1 MPTTIPTDPLQ
12 LQELL
17 GDETRLQAVFAE
29 GQLGE
34 LIASYARTVLDKD
47 LSIAQ
52 QVREQTASAIAEFL
66 ANDDLKRPDLAP
78 GQLVRAAGGGR
89 PALHNPGAM
98 GAALDKDFSGASD
111 YFRTIW
117 HNAPQTADRQARM
130 ARVRAAF
137 SSTVPSEGGFLV
149 PEVLRSE
156 ILSVALESS
165 IMRSR
170 ARVIPMESLRVPFPA
185 IDSTGQSSSVHGGV
199 VAYWAEEGSTLT
211 ASNPAF
217 GRIVLEAKKL
227 TAYTQIPNE
236 LISDSAV
243 SLDAYVNQLFPE
255 ALAFY
260 EDAAF
265 LTGSGVGE
273 PLGVLNTSNPATVV
287 VAKES
292 GQAAATIK
300 WENIV
305 KMFSRMLPSSMGRA
319 VWIASH
325 DTFPQLATM
334 GLAVGT
340 GGSAVWL
347 GNGVA
352 APPVTILGRPV
363 IFTEKTPGVLG
374 AQGDIT
380 FVDPGY
386 YLIGDRQVMSAMSSP
401 HFAFSSDQTAYRIT
415 SRVDGRPWL
424 QNTVTPKNGGP
435 TLSPIVQLAVR
446 S

>member
-17 GDETRLQAVFAE
+17 GDESRLQDVFAE

-47 LSIAQ
+47 LSIAA

-66 ANDDLKRPDLAP
+66 SSDDLKRPDLSP

-89 PALHNPGAM
+89 PALHNPRAM
-98 GAALDKDFSGASD
+98 GAALDGDFASASD

-130 ARVRAAF
+130 ARIRAAF
-137 SSTVPSEGGFLV
+137 SSTVPSEGGFLI

-170 ARVIPMESLRVPFPA
+170 ARVIPMDSLRVPFPA
-185 IDSTGQSSSVHGGV
+185 IDSAGQSSSVHGGV
-199 VAYWAEEGSTLT
+199 VAYWAEEGSALT

-287 VAKES
+287 VPKES
-292 GQAAATIK
+292 GQAAGTVK

-363 IFTEKTPGVLG
+363 VFTEKTPGVLG

-415 SRVDGRPWL
+415 QRVDGRPWL
-424 QNTVTPKNGGP
+424 QNTITPKNGGP

-446 S
+446 A